1 MDKPTSRM
9 IASLEKAAREMQ
21 ELWGE
26 NAEHVA
32 LQRAVWAD
40 QLELAESAATW
51 RAVAQAVHDM
61 TVQGRTA

>member
-32 LQRAVWAD
+32 LQRAAWAD

-51 RAVAQAVHDM
+51 RAVAQAVHDI
-61 TVQGRTA
+61 TVHGRTA